1 MANSACPPL
10 RVDNP
15 PIVTLP
21 TASLGTS
28 CPRQVRTPHALPKG
42 GILQSAR
49 TPCLKAKPGE
59 LRSPVNSTIKHEN
72 QKQPWKCVAVT
83 EGQEARRGVNSQ
95 SAAKLRSASMPHLP
109 QGGSNILLSDSS
121 LTLHEVKRSP
131 KFTLSTSGDKA
142 TGKQPTKVPR
152 AIPPAAPHYVALPGL
167 SPAGNPTDQGRKAN
181 TTSGVK
187 FEQYHMWSRKAKSL
201 RNLKATQADA
211 LVYLSGSTNTFPRSM
226 SSPPRK
232 QRLLDTPTRPSIS
245 SVLLSAHTKEGTA
258 VGDMLRI
265 RRRSIPGDALL
276 ERPSSYVSL

>member
-1 MANSACPPL
+1 
-10 RVDNP
+10 
-15 PIVTLP
+15 
-21 TASLGTS
+21 
-28 CPRQVRTPHALPKG
+28 
-42 GILQSAR
+42 
-49 TPCLKAKPGE
+49 
-59 LRSPVNSTIKHEN
+59 
-72 QKQPWKCVAVT
+72 
-83 EGQEARRGVNSQ
+83 
-95 SAAKLRSASMPHLP
+95 MPHLP

-276 ERPSSYVSL
+276 ERPSSAESSSEGSLHLGILSARSMSTTALPELVKRQPETTSKRSPPWLARFRRRAPSAAGSTSEHWQSNA